1 MPDETKREARAV
13 PGGQTFGEET
23 VRARGGKRAARAY
36 WLKVQAEERLAVL
49 MVEGERGDR
58 LARPFPPLGRDRKPL
73 RQMAEFARLPARTK
87 LLILRGKRGDLE
99 RELADLVESGTPAK
113 RLLVEPVIRKQI
125 GELDD
130 DIGYLAGEAGEPA
143 PKGDRK

>member
-1 MPDETKREARAV
+1 MADETRREARVV

-49 MVEGERGDR
+49 MVEGEMGDR

-73 RQMAEFARLPARTK
+73 GIMAGFARLPARTK
-87 LLILRGKRGDLE
+87 LLVLRGRREDLE
-99 RELADLVESGTPAK
+99 RELADLAGCGTPAK
-113 RLLVEPVIRKQI
+113 RLMLEPVIRKQI
-125 GELDD
+125 RDLDD
-130 DIGYLAGEAGEPA
+130 DISYLAEELG
-143 PKGDRK
+143 

>member
-1 MPDETKREARAV
+1 MPDVKREAHTV
-13 PGGQTFGEET
+13 PGSQTFGEET

-58 LARPFPPLGRDRKPL
+58 LSRPFPPLGRDRKPL

-99 RELADLVESGTPAK
+99 QELTDLIGSGALTK
-113 RLLVEPVIRKQI
+113 RLLVESVIRKQI
-125 GELDD
+125 MELDD
-130 DIGYLAGEAGEPA
+130 DIGYLAGEAGESA
-143 PKGDRK
+143 PKGKSK